1 MTDVLYSKANLYLKK
16 LPLILLPFLLLQS
29 EIQGQN
35 YDAILNV
42 WEKSVL
48 IEIYNENS
56 ILLSTGSGFLVGN
69 KGEIATN
76 FHVIDV
82 RGASYATAKFPE
94 DEKTY
99 YIRSILQSDE
109 IHDLAVLKIDS
120 QTAPLVFADIGDFAI
135 GQKIFSVGS
144 PQGLSG
150 TVSDGIVSSKREIA
164 GFEHMQ
170 ITTPISPG
178 SSGGPVV
185 NEKGEVIG
193 VVVGS
198 IISGQNLNF
207 AIPIKH
213 LKSLLGKVTNEVPF
227 GKVIYVHNDGDSRKD
242 LYNNFFPSSA
252 GLDWSSSFSS
262 LADALAV
269 AKKGNEIWVAEGIYK
284 PDQGNDRT
292 LGDRFS
298 YYTLKDGVSI
308 YGGFLG
314 VETSREPLGDSNKT
328 ILSGKIDDNTSL
340 WSRNILAG
348 ELLSPLTVI
357 DGLKVSHLNS
367 DANNTA
373 QMVFIKSSNLFRN
386 ITFSNNYSAGWGGV
400 AILVECNS
408 SFAGCS
414 FIQNES
420 NRSINSSGAITAI
433 AGRNTFIDCHFE
445 SNISP
450 GTGAILI
457 GGNSSTAPLS
467 EAHFIN
473 CVFKNNSALT
483 GSGGALNLQKSS
495 SSFTDCLFLNNTAGT
510 EFDSGAGGGIYL
522 ADSNSTLINCIFQGN
537 KAMGEQGSAFGNGGA
552 VYSATSSL
560 SFSNSLF
567 VQNTANKYGG
577 AIRNNGSSPKILNC
591 TFSLNQAVEGGAI
604 HSMGGS
610 NPRID
615 NSILWGN
622 FSTDNIFDQV
632 DDNWTT
638 TVPHS
643 NIVEGWTDE
652 RAKSLSPSFVDT
664 KNPKGQDGKWLTNDD
679 GFLLTSISKAIDA
692 GTNSL
697 LAVDEFDL
705 DNDKNF
711 QESLPIDILGNP
723 RIIGLSVDLGA
734 YEYNPTLN
742 ETGQN
747 EFYTVNVSSSN
758 GGSVSGGGNFEKGS
772 TISIIAVAELGY
784 VFTGWSGDGIG
795 KPNQITIT
803 VDSAK
808 SITANFAQD
817 LNDTDG
823 DGLNNYAELVTHG
836 TKVDDNDSDN
846 DGLLDNE
853 EIQVGTDPNISNTDL
868 VNFLNS
874 KAITDQDNARSAG
887 QTTGIEMVKTNPS
900 TYGLYSSED
909 MNASIAKAKSEGET
923 SVTSNPSAYNLVTK
937 SSYDNALVALAMAET
952 ARDYAKVSAKAEGID
967 EGKTIG
973 ETSVTSNPSAYNL
986 VTQSAYD
993 EMMNELMSASGADT
1007 TPYSEGWFYL
1017 PKQGWLWTNRT
1028 SYPYFYDSTSKAWM
1042 YFQAGNEKPRFYHYG
1057 SKEWMILE

>member
-1 MTDVLYSKANLYLKK
+1 M
-16 LPLILLPFLLLQS
+16 LI
-29 EIQGQN
+29 EV
-35 YDAILNV
+35 YDEN
-42 WEKSVL
+42 SVL
-48 IEIYNENS
+48 LGN
-56 ILLSTGSGFLVGN
+56 GSGFLVGN

-76 FHVIDV
+76 FHVIDIV
-82 RGASYATAKFPE
+82 GAAYAIAKFPE

-109 IHDLAVLKIDS
+109 FHDLAVLKIDS
-120 QTAPLVFADIGDFAI
+120 QTDPLVFTDIGDFEI

-185 NEKGEVIG
+185 NENGDVIG

-213 LKSLLGKVTNEVPF
+213 LKSLLEKATNEVPF

-242 LYNNFFPSSA
+242 LYNNFFPSTA
-252 GLDWSSSFSS
+252 GIDWSSSFSS
-262 LADALAV
+262 LADALEV

-292 LGDRFS
+292 AGDRESAFL
-298 YYTLKDGVSI
+298 LKDGVSI

-328 ILSGKIDDNTSL
+328 ILSGKIDDNSSL
-340 WSRNILAG
+340 GSKVILVGAG
-348 ELLSPLTVI
+348 LSPLTII
-357 DGLKVSHLNS
+357 DGFRISHS
-367 DANNTA
+367 FGTEERSAIIFANCY
-373 QMVFIKSSNLFRN
+373 N
-386 ITFSNNYSAGWGGV
+386 IFKNIVFSNNYSTGLGGV
-400 AILVECNS
+400 GLILECNS
-408 SFAGCS
+408 SFVGCS

-433 AGRNTFIDCHFE
+433 GGRNTFIDCHFE

-450 GTGAILI
+450 GIGAIQI
-457 GGNSSTAPLS
+457 GGKTSTAPLS

-483 GSGGALNLQKSS
+483 GSGGALHLQKSS

-510 EFDSGAGGGIYL
+510 EFDSGAGGGIYI

-537 KAMGEQGSAFGNGGA
+537 KAMGEEGSAYGNGGA
-552 VYSATSSL
+552 VYSMTSSL

-577 AIRNNGSSPKILNC
+577 AIRNNGSSPKIVNC

-604 HSMGGS
+604 HSHKAS

-638 TVPHS
+638 SVPHS

-742 ETGQN
+742 ETSQN
-747 EFYTVNVSSSN
+747 EFHTVNISSSN

-772 TISIIAVAELGY
+772 TATINAVAELGY
-784 VFTGWSGDGIG
+784 IFTSWTGDGNG
-795 KPNQITIT
+795 KSNPITIT
-803 VDSAK
+803 VDSAM

-823 DGLNNYAELVTHG
+823 DGLSNYAELVTHG
-836 TKVDDNDSDN
+836 TKVDDNDSDD
-846 DGLLDNE
+846 DGLFDNE
-853 EIQVGTDPNISNTDL
+853 EIQIGTDPNFSNADI

-874 KAITDQDNARSAG
+874 KASTDKDNARSEG
-887 QTTGIEMVKTNPS
+887 QIIGIDMVRANPS

-909 MNASIAKAKSEGET
+909 MNASIANAKSEGET

-937 SSYDNALVALAMAET
+937 SSYDLAIQVSQATALQAIADAQ
-952 ARDYAKVSAKAEGID
+952 VSAIAEGID
-967 EGKTIG
+967 SVKLNPSYYGLYSSADLNASIANAKSDG
-973 ETSVTSNPSAYNL
+973 ENSVTSNPVAYNL

-993 EMMNELMSASGADT
+993 EMMNELMSASNADT

-1017 PKQGWLWTNRT
+1017 PNQGWLWTTRT
-1028 SYPYFYDSTSKAWM
+1028 TYPYFFDNTSKAWM
-1042 YFQAGNEKPRFYHYG
+1042 YFQSGNEKPKFYHYG
-1057 SKEWMILE
+1057 TKEWMTVE